1 MVFSKIDMKKWKRAE
16 CFHHFTVNNPCT
28 YSMTVKLDIT
38 RIRQTNT
45 KVYPAMLYAITK
57 VVNRHEEFRMAL
69 DQSGAP
75 GFYNQM
81 LPVYTVFHKDT
92 ELFSNIWTE
101 WHPDYKEFLKAY
113 ETDIKAFGSVQAMEA
128 KPNTPENAF
137 PVSMVPWSSF
147 DGFNL
152 NIKNTY
158 TYLSPI
164 FTMGKFYQESDKT
177 LLPFAIQ
184 IHHAACDGFHV
195 CRFLGELQD
204 VINKDF

>member
-1 MVFSKIDMKKWKRAE
+1 MFFSKIDIKKWKRAE
-16 CFHHFTVNNPCT
+16 CFQHFMTNNPCT

-38 RIRQTNT
+38 RIRQANT

-57 VVNRHEEFRMAL
+57 VVNRHEEFLMAL
-69 DQSGAP
+69 DGSGEP
-75 GFYNQM
+75 GFYDEM
-81 LPVYTVFHKDT
+81 HPVYTVFHKDT

-101 WHPDYKEFLKAY
+101 WHSQYEDFLKAY
-113 ETDIKAFGSVQAMEA
+113 EADIKAFGSVQAMEA

-137 PVSMVPWSSF
+137 PVSMVPWASF

-164 FTMGKFYQESDKT
+164 FTMGKFYQEGDKP

-184 IHHAACDGFHV
+184 IHHAVCDGFHV
-195 CRFLGELQD
+195 CRFINELQD